1 MLSLDELNAI
11 LGLELGS
18 IRLQNMCLEEERE
31 KEKEGKKGGKERDKK
46 TGMRM

>member
-31 KEKEGKKGGKERDKK
+31 KEKERKEVKRETRKQ
-46 TGMRM
+46 G